1 MRISYPIYPNF
12 ISDSILACDFNTSV
26 DQGYKVLVVLG
37 EFAIVRS
44 LNFNYVCVWLL
55 LTGYRILG
63 TQLSNIF
70 GHSVAVVPV
79 NFLRTGLPNNFMVQL
94 FCITL
99 VKDYVATT
107 LPADHVTT
115 AEK

>member
-1 MRISYPIYPNF
+1 MCVVTF
-12 ISDSILACDFNTSV
+12 EWLANTR
-26 DQGYKVLVVLG
+26 Y
-37 EFAIVRS
+37 
-44 LNFNYVCVWLL
+44 
-55 LTGYRILG
+55 
-63 TQLSNIF
+63 
-70 GHSVAVVPV
+70 SVAVVPV
-79 NFLRTGLPNNFMVQL
+79 NFLRPGLPNNFLVQL

>member
-1 MRISYPIYPNF
+1 M
-12 ISDSILACDFNTSV
+12 
-26 DQGYKVLVVLG
+26 VVLG

-44 LNFNYVCVWLL
+44 LNFNYVCVCWLL